1 MKVLIDKD
9 TIARCIVPHL
19 STGKRGNKT
28 GPSFTA
34 IVGAILYRLKTGCQ
48 WRQLPLKEFFDK
60 EKLSWQGV
68 YYHFARW
75 TKDGS
80 FKRMW
85 IALLGSNHQYLDLSS
100 VQLDGSHTPAKNGGA
115 AIGYQGRKSA
125 RTTNMLFLADNQG
138 IMLACAEPQ
147 AGNHNDVYELQTL
160 FAQLSDTLIQAD
172 IPLAGLFLNA
182 DAGFDCK
189 VLRQD
194 CSRLDIEAN
203 IADNKRNEQQ
213 QDDHYIYFDE
223 QLYKRRNVI
232 ERANAWIDSFKAL
245 LIRFETNTSTWVA
258 LHLLAFSIIFIRK
271 IYKNLKY

>member
-1 MKVLIDKD
+1 MEALISKDK
-9 TIARCIVPHL
+9 IARWIVPHL

-28 GPSFTA
+28 GPA
-34 IVGAILYRLKTGCQ
+34 LGEIVRAILYRLKTGCQ
-48 WRQLPLKEFFDK
+48 WRQLPLKEFFDQ
-60 EKLSWQGV
+60 EQLSWQGV

-85 IALLGSNHQYLDLSS
+85 IALLGANHKHLDMSC

-147 AGNHNDVYELQTL
+147 AGNHNDVYELQAL
-160 FAQLSDTLIQAD
+160 FAQLSETLRQAD

-189 VLRQD
+189 VLRED
-194 CSRLDIEAN
+194 CSRMGIEAN
-203 IADNKRNEQQ
+203 IANNKRNEHLQN
-213 QDDHYIYFDE
+213 DNYIYFDE
-223 QLYKRRNVI
+223 QLYKRRHVI
-232 ERANAWIDSFKAL
+232 ERANAWIDGFKAL
-245 LIRFETNTSTWVA
+245 LVRFETNTATWVA
-258 LHLLAFSIIFIRK
+258 LHLMAFTIIFIRK
-271 IYKNLKY
+271 ITKT

>member
-1 MKVLIDKD
+1 MEALIGKDK
-9 TIARCIVPHL
+9 IERLIVPHL

-28 GPSFTA
+28 GPA
-34 IVGAILYRLKTGCQ
+34 ISEIVRAILYRLKTGCQ

-85 IALLGSNHQYLDLSS
+85 TALLGSNHKYLDLSC

-115 AIGYQGRKSA
+115 AVGYQGRKSA

-160 FAQLSDTLIQAD
+160 FAQLAESLKQAA
-172 IPLAGLFLNA
+172 IPLVGLFLNA

-189 VLRQD
+189 ALRED
-194 CSRLDIEAN
+194 CSRMDIAAN
-203 IADNKRNEQQ
+203 IADNKRNEHGQN
-213 QDDHYIYFDE
+213 DNYVYFDE

-232 ERANAWIDSFKAL
+232 ERANAWIDSYKAL

-258 LHLLAFSIIFIRK
+258 LHLLAFSIMFIRK
-271 IYKNLKY
+271 IYKT